1 VFVKVTRFELLVE
14 LRRSSKC
21 VAVLTISCVKAESK
35 GAMVVPMRGFKLQY
49 FHFPL
54 LFTRFLCGAR
64 GDKKNEADLAS
75 FTTGKNLKDVDSLV
89 PHPKRTEGTELDI
102 Y

>member
-14 LRRSSKC
+14 LRLSSKC
-21 VAVLTISCVKAESK
+21 AAVLTISCVKAEST
-35 GAMVVPMRGFKLQY
+35 GAMVVPIRGFKFQY

-75 FTTGKNLKDVDSLV
+75 FTTGEKIKDDDSLV
-89 PHPKRTEGTELDI
+89 PHPKRTEGREI
-102 Y
+102 C